1 MIKPYSISLHN
12 GTKWSRQHNIRGA
25 GLAEK
30 EAHIDPNGY
39 HKAFI
44 DVPLRDSYYQT
55 FGQAIVE
62 YNAKQTRADRQI
74 VDYLA
79 KVKDEHKRSPSK
91 KPHASYEMIL
101 TIGNRDNHPSVK
113 KAEEVAEA
121 WLEEFQK
128 RNPNVV
134 VFGAYFHADEP
145 DSAPHM
151 HVDYYYVKRENKRG
165 LSLQVSQNG
174 ALNEQGYFPKKEDG
188 KFITPQTQFQ
198 RDSRELLRSI
208 SQEKGLVVE
217 ERSGHRE
224 QRQHLDTELYK
235 KQSELNRV
243 EQELN
248 EKSRELKEK
257 RRKAQTLEKR
267 VEKAR
272 LEHETLTEQNRLM
285 EMKAPNEIQLGI
297 LVNENSRLKKALSL
311 FQKAFNVVEKVTKAL
326 TFPNGQSVWDKLKNK
341 LFKGLDEQ
349 DYNHFQEVRHDPDL
363 FGKESKSKAKT
374 INVNRDFE
382 R

>member
-1 MIKPYSISLHN
+1 
-12 GTKWSRQHNIRGA
+12 
-25 GLAEK
+25 
-30 EAHIDPNGY
+30 
-39 HKAFI
+39 
-44 DVPLRDSYYQT
+44 
-55 FGQAIVE
+55 
-62 YNAKQTRADRQI
+62 
-74 VDYLA
+74 
-79 KVKDEHKRSPSK
+79 
-91 KPHASYEMIL
+91 
-101 TIGNRDNHPSVK
+101 
-113 KAEEVAEA
+113 
-121 WLEEFQK
+121 
-128 RNPNVV
+128 
-134 VFGAYFHADEP
+134 
-145 DSAPHM
+145 M

-188 KFITPQTQFQ
+188 KFVTPQTQFQ

-217 ERSGHRE
+217 GRSGQRE
-224 QRQHLDTELYK
+224 QRQHLDTEIYK

-285 EMKAPNEIQLGI
+285 EMKAPSEIQLGI
-297 LVNENSRLKKALSL
+297 LVSENARLKKALSL

-326 TFPNGQSVWDKLKNK
+326 TFSNGQSVWDKLKSK

-374 INVNRDFE
+374 IDVNRDFE